1 MALSI
6 SAMPDRRPLLIAVTD
21 LKRISDD
28 LRRWASALFEGGTD
42 LIQLRAPGLSHAD
55 VRHAAES
62 LITAAPAPDRIQ
74 INERVA
80 LATELGCGIHLPE
93 RMEPV
98 RPPLAPASRS
108 VHSIESARAS
118 DRFDFVVAGHVFAT
132 ASKPGLSP
140 RGPAWLAEMTR
151 ASPVPVIAIG
161 GINADNAAETIAH
174 GAAGIAVIGALATS
188 DQPRAAAHALR
199 TAIDIAWSER
209 PMQDQTTTIDIV
221 LNGKPAAIP
230 AGSTIA
236 GLLAEKELTERLV
249 VVELNGAI
257 VPRSDFIAAV
267 FSAGDQVEIVH
278 FVGGGS
284 IER

>member
-1 MALSI
+1 
-6 SAMPDRRPLLIAVTD
+6 
-21 LKRISDD
+21 
-28 LRRWASALFEGGTD
+28 
-42 LIQLRAPGLSHAD
+42 
-55 VRHAAES
+55 
-62 LITAAPAPDRIQ
+62 
-74 INERVA
+74 
-80 LATELGCGIHLPE
+80 
-93 RMEPV
+93 
-98 RPPLAPASRS
+98 
-108 VHSIESARAS
+108 
-118 DRFDFVVAGHVFAT
+118 
-132 ASKPGLSP
+132 
-140 RGPAWLAEMTR
+140 LAEITR

-174 GAAGIAVIGALATS
+174 GADGIAVISALAS
-188 DQPRAAAHALR
+188 SVQPRAAAQALR

-257 VPRSDFIAAV
+257 VPRSDFIATV

-284 IER
+284 IDR